1 MKKQLANENRNI
13 GYKQIRT
20 NLLQIYR
27 HSGSKMELVFYIRKR
42 RIQELLIELSMTR
55 NFFLSINTVIII

>member
-1 MKKQLANENRNI
+1 MKRQLANENRNI